1 MRAHTVHTSTFEC
14 FAMVFHCQFCCFSA
28 LRWKQVLR
36 HTFEAH
42 SSAPGFI
49 FTCGVDGCSQT
60 FRTYSGINSHLQRK
74 HRGRDYD
81 DRPTT
86 SSASANVE
94 FDVGHGTAE
103 LAGHEPDLDTEMGT
117 EEQEVNQLEK
127 AAALFLLCLK
137 ERYQLTQS
145 AIDFA
150 IGQVQQMLSFAVDD
164 IQNVLEA
171 HLQSCP
177 LDASNYASV
186 LEYISIPDP
195 FLHLQSEYMQTKYF
209 RENFDL
215 IVS

>member
-1 MRAHTVHTSTFEC
+1 MYVHVHARACIIIMH
-14 FAMVFHCQFCCFSA
+14 A
-28 LRWKQVLR
+28 
-36 HTFEAH
+36 
-42 SSAPGFI
+42 
-49 FTCGVDGCSQT
+49 
-60 FRTYSGINSHLQRK
+60 RK

-94 FDVGHGTAE
+94 FNVGHGAAE
-103 LAGHEPDLDTEMGT
+103 LAGHEPDLDIEMGT

-177 LDASNYASV
+177 LDVSSV

-209 RENFDL
+209 RENLDL